1 MPKLTSN
8 TLTRNWAITARYLGA
23 GIGLAEMMAGF
34 VGLPVSSAVLAFAGG
49 LLVAPNI
56 ALGQEIRNRARDDK
70 EEKD

>member
-1 MPKLTSN
+1 
-8 TLTRNWAITARYLGA
+8 
-23 GIGLAEMMAGF
+23 MMAGF